1 MDSIIETGEWVVF
14 LSQLTLTLDGT
25 AYTVE
30 VKGTRVNVNGH
41 DYTVSEKDGQ
51 IMVDGILYAVKFE
64 KDVVMID
71 GISHSYSIGT
81 ASHKPTEK
89 SKVEKKGKG
98 IITAIMPG
106 KIVTVRV
113 KKGDTVEKGDIL
125 CILEA
130 MKMENEIRAPISG
143 KITSITIDIGSKVEK
158 DEVLMEIA

>member
-1 MDSIIETGEWVVF
+1 LDSIIETGEWVVF
-14 LSQLTLTLDGT
+14 LSRLTLTLDGT

-51 IMVDGILYAVKFE
+51 IMVDGILYAVEFE

-81 ASHKPTEK
+81 APHKPAK
-89 SKVEKKGKG
+89 KPKVEKKGKG

-106 KIVTVRV
+106 KIVTVLV
-113 KKGDTVEKGDIL
+113 KKGDTVEKEDIL

-130 MKMENEIRAPISG
+130 MKMENEIRASISG
-143 KITSITIDIGSKVEK
+143 KITSITIDAGSKVEK